1 MPEFTSHIQG
11 TPSWAELTTSDYQGA
26 LTFYSALLG
35 WEDEANEMSPGMYYH
50 MQKLEGLEV
59 AALYQQ
65 GDEEKQQGVPPYW
78 KVYFTV
84 DDIRK
89 SSEQAK
95 ESGASVIFGPMEVF
109 DAGYAAI
116 LQDPQGAVLAF
127 WRTKDYI
134 GHGSR
139 VKRGPPS
146 GTN

>member
-26 LTFYSALLG
+26 LTFYSALFG

-50 MQKLEGLEV
+50 MQKLRGLEV

-65 GDEEKQQGVPPYW
+65 GVEEKQQGVPPYW

-89 SSEQAK
+89 SSAQAK
-95 ESGASVIFGPMEVF
+95 ESGVSVIFGTMEASALVM
-109 DAGYAAI
+109 
-116 LQDPQGAVLAF
+116 
-127 WRTKDYI
+127 RCS
-134 GHGSR
+134 SR
-139 VKRGPPS
+139 LPGRRVGLMTVQRLHRARIKVKRWPPS